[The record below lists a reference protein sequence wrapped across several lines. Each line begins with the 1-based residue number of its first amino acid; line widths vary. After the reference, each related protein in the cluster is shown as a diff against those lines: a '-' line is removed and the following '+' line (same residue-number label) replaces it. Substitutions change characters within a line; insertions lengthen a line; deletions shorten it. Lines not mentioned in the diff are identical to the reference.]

1 MQSLDNNT
9 QAFLALVRAGLWEKE
24 VQLSLFEN
32 IDCLRI
38 YQLAQEQALHG
49 LALAGID
56 HSDVKPPKELL
67 LQWIGEV
74 QQIEH
79 RNVAMNHFIG
89 EHADKMMKVGI
100 NTLLV
105 KGQGIAQC
113 YDRPLWRTC
122 GDIDLLL
129 DEENYHKAVTYF
141 NAVASTVG
149 NEVKERL
156 HYDCQVGLWTVE
168 LHGTLHGGLFQAM
181 DDCLDDVQSEMFEK
195 QLFRTWK
202 NGGTDIFLPAPNADV
217 IFVFTHIL
225 QHFSQGGIG
234 LRQIC
239 DLCRLLWTYRKE
251 LDGSLLEARL
261 KRMKLVRV
269 WKTFGAL
276 MHNYLG
282 LPLEAIPLY
291 DDRKVFVDK
300 ADKVMKFVLKTGNFG
315 HNIDT
320 SYAHRYPFLLRK
332 IRSFF
337 RETGDIIEQTLIF
350 PGYGVKV
357 WGRMVVNGARSVMRL
372 G

>member
-1 MQSLDNNT
+1 MLSTNQ
-9 QAFLALVRAGLWEKE
+9 QAFFALVRAGLWEKE
-24 VQLSLFEN
+24 VKLSLFEN
-32 IDCLRI
+32 IDWLRI
-38 YQLAQEQALHG
+38 YQLAREQALHG
-49 LALAGID
+49 VVLAGID

-67 LQWIGEV
+67 LQWIGEM
-74 QQIEH
+74 QQIEQ

-141 NAVASTVG
+141 NAIASTVG

-156 HYDCQVGLWTVE
+156 HYDCQVGSWTVE

-181 DDCLDDVQSEMFEK
+181 DDSLDEVQNEMFEK

-202 NGGTDIFLPAPNADV
+202 NGDNYVYLPAPNADV

-239 DLCRLLWTYRKE
+239 DLCRLLWTYREKLE
-251 LDGSLLEARL
+251 GSLLEARL
-261 KRMKLVRV
+261 NRMKLVRV

-276 MHNYLG
+276 MHHYLG
-282 LPLEAIPLY
+282 LPMESIPLY
-291 DDRKVFVDK
+291 DEDDVYMKK
-300 ADKVMKFVLKTGNFG
+300 AKKVMKFVIKTGNFG
-315 HNIDT
+315 YNIDT
-320 SYAHRYPFLLRK
+320 SYANRYPFLLRK

-337 RETGDIIEQTLIF
+337 RETGDIIEQALIF
-350 PGYGVKV
+350 PEYGVKV
-357 WGRMVVNGARSVMRL
+357 WGRMVANGVRSVIRM
-372 G
+372 

>member
-1 MQSLDNNT
+1 M
-9 QAFLALVRAGLWEKE
+9 RAGLWEKE
-24 VQLSLFEN
+24 VQLSAFEN
-32 IDCLRI
+32 ISIKEI
-38 YQLAQEQALHG
+38 YRLAQEQSVVG
-49 LALAGID
+49 LLAAGLEQAKDIQF
-56 HSDVKPPKELL
+56 PKEDVLTIVGEA
-67 LQWIGEV
+67 LQLE
-74 QQIEH
+74 Q
-79 RNVAMNHFIG
+79 RNIAMNHFIS
-89 EHADKMMKVGI
+89 EHIDKMMKVGI
-100 NTLLV
+100 NMLLV

-113 YDRPLWRTC
+113 YNRPLWRTC

-129 DEENYHKAVTYF
+129 DEENYNKAVIYF

-156 HYDCQVGLWTVE
+156 HYDCQVGGAWTVE
-168 LHGTLHGGLFQAM
+168 LHGTLHGGLFHAM
-181 DDCLDDVQSEMFEK
+181 DDCLDDVQNEMFEK

-202 NGGTDIFLPAPNADV
+202 NGENYVFLPAPNADV

-291 DDRKVFVDK
+291 VDRKVFVDK
-300 ADKVMKFVLKTGNFG
+300 ADKVMRFIMKTGNFG

-320 SYAHRYPFLLRK
+320 SYAHKYPFLLRK

-357 WGRMVVNGARSVMRL
+357 WVRMVRNGVRSVIRN